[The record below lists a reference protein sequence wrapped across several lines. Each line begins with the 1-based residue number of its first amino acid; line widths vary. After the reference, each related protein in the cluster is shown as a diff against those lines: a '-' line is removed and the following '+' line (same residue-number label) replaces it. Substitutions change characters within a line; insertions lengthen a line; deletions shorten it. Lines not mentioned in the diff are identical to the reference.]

1 MNFSLM
7 ILEFLWQEFHFL
19 PNTNSITLT
28 KSVGILQNQEN
39 ETLAWEGNSAM
50 KCNAPIDTVWSEKS

>member
-1 MNFSLM
+1 M

-39 ETLAWEGNSAM
+39 ETLA
-50 KCNAPIDTVWSEKS
+50 